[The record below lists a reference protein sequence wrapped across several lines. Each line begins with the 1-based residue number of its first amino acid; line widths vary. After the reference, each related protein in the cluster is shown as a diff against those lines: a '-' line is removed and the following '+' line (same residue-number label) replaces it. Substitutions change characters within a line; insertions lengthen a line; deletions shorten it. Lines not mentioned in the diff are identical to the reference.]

1 MGESRG
7 IRDPIHGFI
16 QLEGEECKIIDT
28 PVFQRLRR
36 IRQLA
41 FAYLVYPGALHTRF
55 DHTLGVFHVASKMAT
70 ACKLSDGEQRL
81 VRLAALLHDLGHGP
95 FSHVSEGA
103 LDLFADRAKLGNAV
117 AVQKTDK
124 IHEMLTCDILDKDQ
138 SLARILGTDTLSDI
152 KKLLLRGYGDPIL
165 KSIVSGPLD
174 ADKQDY
180 QLRDTYFCGVK
191 YGVFDIERLHRKFLV
206 VQDQLGE
213 KQLMIEPDGVHTLEQ
228 FILAKY
234 YLTAQVYR
242 HRVRRITDE
251 MVVRAIVLGIE
262 KDSIDSLK
270 QLYTYDG
277 SQSFFENYMQWDDAR
292 FLLEFGSNRYEG
304 SCCKE
309 IVNRLSSR
317 RLLKQI
323 FDAPFSDI
331 PENCREILS
340 QISLPQFR
348 NKRSQLEKSICS
360 ALHEVGIPMQTECCD
375 SSNLLIVHNFSLK
388 SVRAQSRNDEA
399 SIMVDQKP
407 EPLPFEEASDLFKS
421 INEKMAIAHFAVYA
435 PVTFDNPVE
444 RKRVLDA
451 AHKAIMLVLEGLTN
465 GD

>member
-16 QLEGEECKIIDT
+16 KLNVEECKIVDS

-55 DHTLGVFHVASKMAT
+55 DHTLGVFHVASRMAT
-70 ACKLSDGEQRL
+70 ACNLGEDDKRL

-103 LDLFADRAKLGNAV
+103 LDLFADRAKFGDAV
-117 AVQKTDK
+117 SGQKADK
-124 IHEMLTCDILDKDQ
+124 IHEMLTRDILDKDQ
-138 SLARILGTDTLSDI
+138 SLTKILGVDTLSAI
-152 KKLLLRGYGDPIL
+152 KKLLLHGYGDPIL

-180 QLRDTYFCGVK
+180 LLRDTYFCGVK
-191 YGVFDIERLHRKFLV
+191 YGIFDIERLHRMFHV
-206 VQDQLGE
+206 VPDQFDE
-213 KQLMIEPDGVHTLEQ
+213 KQLMIRPDGVHTLEQ

-270 QLYTYDG
+270 QLYAYDG
-277 SQSFFENYMQWDDAR
+277 SQDFFENYMRWDDAR
-292 FLLEFGSNRYEG
+292 FLLEFGSDRYER

-317 RLLKQI
+317 CLLKQV
-323 FDAPFSDI
+323 FDAPVSEM
-331 PENCREILS
+331 PEHCREVLS

-348 NKRSQLEKSICS
+348 SKRSQLEKSVCS
-360 ALHEVGIPMQTECCD
+360 ALQEAKIPMQTGCCD
-375 SSNLLIVHNFSLK
+375 SSDLVIVHNFSLK
-388 SVRAQSRNDEA
+388 SVREQSKNDEA
-399 SIMVDQKP
+399 SIMVDLRP
-407 EPLPFEEASDLFKS
+407 TPLPFEEASDLFKS
-421 INEKMAIAHFAVYA
+421 INEKMTNAHFAVYA
-435 PVTFDNPVE
+435 PVTFENPVE

-451 AHKAIMLVLEGLTN
+451 AHKAIIQVLEGLKN